1 LDITIVR
8 QNTIV
13 RHPSETFDNGRID
26 LAEYPDVIIT
36 GGDVTITGGTP
47 DVTIT
52 VEARGT

>member
-13 RHPSETFDNGRID
+13 RHPSGTFDNGRIN
-26 LAEYPDVIIT
+26 LAEYPHVTNRTPDVIIST
-36 GGDVTITGGTP
+36 GTP

>member
-26 LAEYPDVIIT
+26 LAEYPDEGNEHPHVIIST
-36 GGDVTITGGTP
+36 GTP
-47 DVTIT
+47 DVTII
-52 VEARGT
+52 G